1 MCDPGVVIERKAS
14 KKWVWDDQYYTH
26 EKQVGVV
33 NVLYTNSS
41 NTLLDNDGIPDA
53 KIPTMQFFRSE
64 IDKKC
69 KGYRAQDTEHAIY
82 DDRYFVSV
90 DDVIERMVACKLRC
104 YYCKHPVELIYREA
118 HSRKQ
123 WTLDRI
129 NNDIGHN
136 ADNVV
141 IACLDCNLRR
151 GTMDSDRFKQG
162 KQFRFVKCESGGND
176 YPRLPTNN

>member
-1 MCDPGVVIERKAS
+1 MSSASSASACKTIAICGKRNQDKMAQMCDPGVVIERKAS

-90 DDVIERMVACKLRC
+90 DDVIERMVGMI
-104 YYCKHPVELIYREA
+104 P
-118 HSRKQ
+118 
-123 WTLDRI
+123 
-129 NNDIGHN
+129 
-136 ADNVV
+136 ADASVLEN
-141 IACLDCNLRR
+141 
-151 GTMDSDRFKQG
+151 S
-162 KQFRFVKCESGGND
+162 
-176 YPRLPTNN
+176 